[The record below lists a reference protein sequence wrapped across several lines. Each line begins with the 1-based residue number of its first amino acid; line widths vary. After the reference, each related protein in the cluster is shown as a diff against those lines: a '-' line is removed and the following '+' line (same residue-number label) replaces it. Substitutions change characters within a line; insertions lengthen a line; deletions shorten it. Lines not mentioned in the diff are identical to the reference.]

1 MSTGTGTTGTGTTGS
16 DDRRR
21 DVRNTQGTAVAL
33 CQGWAVPAPTT
44 SGPVRTRDRVLAPDL
59 ARGLA
64 LLGIAL
70 ANCVVYISGRELG
83 PLLRPVD
90 GTTADRVV
98 DTVVGLF
105 VDNRAFP
112 MFTMLFA
119 YGFVMILRR
128 QAAAGVPWPQ
138 ARNVL
143 LRRSAWLAAFGAVHM
158 LLLFVGDI
166 LLSYGILGIALVVA
180 TRWSDRVLTLIG
192 WSTLV
197 VFVGLGALDGLGGML
212 STLGGQPDAETFLGA
227 LMLRVLML
235 FGTVVGAPLYVLGF
249 APPAVVGVL
258 LARRGVLEEPAE
270 HLPLLRRLS
279 AGLVVSVL
287 GALPLVLMATQ
298 VVGYGWVTS
307 ALAGMLHGG
316 TGLVGAAAFIGLI
329 GWFVGARQQRAA
341 RTGVDLPVRPG
352 GPVGA
357 LAAVGERSLTCYLL
371 QSVLLVPLLSPWA
384 LGLADGG
391 GTALV
396 SAVAVGA
403 YLVTLVV
410 ALVLDRAGRAGPAE
424 QLLRR
429 LVYREPTPVTSS
441 TAAAAPL

>member
-1 MSTGTGTTGTGTTGS
+1 MLDTT
-16 DDRRR
+16 
-21 DVRNTQGTAVAL
+21 AA
-33 CQGWAVPAPTT
+33 
-44 SGPVRTRDRVLAPDL
+44 GPVRTRDRVLAPDL

-70 ANCVVYISGRELG
+70 ANCVVYVSGRTVG

-98 DTVVGLF
+98 DTLVGLF

-128 QAAAGVPWPQ
+128 QAAAGVPWAQ
-138 ARNVL
+138 ARRVL
-143 LRRSAWLAAFGAVHM
+143 LRRSAWLAAFGVAHM
-158 LLLFVGDI
+158 LLLFFGDI
-166 LLSYGILGIALVVA
+166 LLSYGILGLALTFA
-180 TRWSDRVLTLIG
+180 LRWSDRALTLIG

-197 VFVGLGALDGLGGML
+197 VYVGLGAIDGLGGML
-212 STLGGQPDAETFLGA
+212 STSTGMPAEGTFLGA
-227 LMLRVLML
+227 LMLRAVTLL
-235 FGTVVGAPLYVLGF
+235 GTVLGAPMYVLGF
-249 APPAVVGVL
+249 APAAVIGVL
-258 LARRGVLEEPAE
+258 LARRGVLEDPVR

-279 AGLVVSVL
+279 AGLLVSVL
-287 GALPLVLMATQ
+287 GAVPLVLMATQ
-298 VVGYGWVTS
+298 VVDHGWVTS

-316 TGLVGAAAFIGLI
+316 TGLIGAAAFIGLV

-341 RTGVDLPVRPG
+341 RAGVDLPARPR

-371 QSVLLVPLLSPWA
+371 QSVLFVPLLSPWA
-384 LGLADGG
+384 LGLADGA

-396 SAVAVGA
+396 SAVAVGV
-403 YLVTLVV
+403 YLVTVVV
-410 ALVLDRAGRAGPAE
+410 AVLLDRAGRPGPAE
-424 QLLRR
+424 LLLRR
-429 LVYREPTPVTSS
+429 LVYREATPVAAAS
-441 TAAAAPL
+441 TNGAAAP

>member
-1 MSTGTGTTGTGTTGS
+1 MHQT
-16 DDRRR
+16 D
-21 DVRNTQGTAVAL
+21 A
-33 CQGWAVPAPTT
+33 
-44 SGPVRTRDRVLAPDL
+44 SGPVRTRERVLAPDL

-70 ANCVVYISGRELG
+70 ANCVVYISGREIG
-83 PLLRPVD
+83 PLMRPVD
-90 GTTADRVV
+90 GSTADRVV

-138 ARNVL
+138 ARSLL

-158 LLLFVGDI
+158 LLLFFGDI
-166 LLSYGILGIALVVA
+166 LLSYGILGIALVFA
-180 TRWSDRVLTLIG
+180 LRWSDRVLTLVG
-192 WSTLV
+192 WATLV

-212 STLGGQPDAETFLGA
+212 SSFGGQPTAETFLGG
-227 LMLRVLML
+227 LLLRLVTL
-235 FGTVVGAPLYVLGF
+235 FSTVVGAPMYVLAF
-249 APPAVVGVL
+249 APPAVIGVL
-258 LARRGVLEEPAE
+258 LARRGVLENPAE

-279 AGLVVSVL
+279 ALLVVSVL

-298 VVGYGWVTS
+298 VIEHGWVTS

-316 TGLVGAAAFIGLI
+316 TGLLGAVAFVGLV

-341 RTGVDLPVRPG
+341 RAGTSAPARPG
-352 GPVGA
+352 GLVGA

-384 LGLADGG
+384 LGLGDGA

-396 SAVAVGA
+396 SAVAVGV
-403 YLVTLVV
+403 YLVTLLVAV
-410 ALVLDRAGRAGPAE
+410 ALDKAGRPGPAE
-424 QLLRR
+424 LLLRR
-429 LVYREPTPVTSS
+429 LVYRSARP
-441 TAAAAPL
+441 AASAAPQVAPL

>member
-1 MSTGTGTTGTGTTGS
+1 MPDQTS
-16 DDRRR
+16 
-21 DVRNTQGTAVAL
+21 
-33 CQGWAVPAPTT
+33 
-44 SGPVRTRDRVLAPDL
+44 SGPVRTRERVLAPDL

-70 ANCVVYISGRELG
+70 ANCVVYVSGREVG

-90 GTTADRVV
+90 GTTADRAV

-138 ARNVL
+138 ARSVL
-143 LRRSAWLAAFGAVHM
+143 LRRSAWLAAFGAAHM
-158 LLLFVGDI
+158 LLLFFGDI
-166 LLSYGILGIALVVA
+166 LLTYGLLGAALVFA
-180 TRWSDRVLTLIG
+180 LRWSDRVLVLVG
-192 WSTLV
+192 AASLV
-197 VFVGLGALDGLGGML
+197 VFVGLGALDGLGGEL
-212 STLGGQPDAETFLGA
+212 ASLGGQPTSQTFLGD
-227 LMLRVLML
+227 LGLRLLTFV
-235 FGTVVGAPLYVLGF
+235 GTVLGAPMYVIGF
-249 APPAVVGVL
+249 APAAVVGVL
-258 LARRGVLEEPAE
+258 LARRGVLEDPTQ

-298 VVGYGWVTS
+298 VIDYGPVTS

-316 TGLVGAAAFIGLI
+316 TGLVGAAAFIGLV

-341 RTGVDLPVRPG
+341 RAGRDLPARPR

-371 QSVLLVPLLSPWA
+371 QSVMFVPLLSPWA
-384 LGLADGG
+384 LGLADGA
-391 GTALV
+391 GTAPV
-396 SAVAVGA
+396 SAVAVGV

-410 ALVLDRAGRAGPAE
+410 AVALDRAGRPGPAE

-429 LVYREPTPVTSS
+429 LVYGSRTS
-441 TAAAAPL
+441 AAPAAGVPAP

>member
-1 MSTGTGTTGTGTTGS
+1 
-16 DDRRR
+16 
-21 DVRNTQGTAVAL
+21 
-33 CQGWAVPAPTT
+33 
-44 SGPVRTRDRVLAPDL
+44 VLAPDL

-70 ANCVVYISGRELG
+70 ANCVVYISDREVG

-138 ARNVL
+138 ARGVL
-143 LRRSAWLAAFGAVHM
+143 LRRSAWLAAFGAAHM
-158 LLLFVGDI
+158 LLLFFGDI
-166 LLSYGILGIALVVA
+166 LLSYGILGIALVFA
-180 TRWSDRVLTLIG
+180 LRWSDRVLRLVG

-197 VFVGLGALDGLGGML
+197 VFVGLGALDGLSGMM
-212 STLGGQPDAETFLGA
+212 STLAAQPDTDTFLGG
-227 LMLRVLML
+227 LMLRAVTLS
-235 FGTVVGAPLYVLGF
+235 GTVLGAPLYVLGF
-249 APPAVVGVL
+249 APPAVIGVL
-258 LARRGVLEEPAE
+258 LARHGVLENPVE

-279 AGLVVSVL
+279 AGLGVSVL

-298 VVGYGWVTS
+298 VVPYGWVTA

-316 TGLVGAAAFIGLI
+316 TGLLGAVAFIGLV

-341 RTGVDLPVRPG
+341 RTGSTIPARPG

-357 LAAVGERSLTCYLL
+357 LAAVGERSLTGYLL

-384 LGLADGG
+384 LGLGDGA

-396 SAVAVGA
+396 SAVAVGV
-403 YLVTLVV
+403 YLVTLLVAV
-410 ALVLDRAGRAGPAE
+410 ALDQAGRPGPAE
-424 QLLRR
+424 LLLRR
-429 LVYREPTPVTSS
+429 LVYRTPRPVAAEP
-441 TAAAAPL
+441 A